1 MTAMVALLRG
11 INVGGKG
18 KLPMAQLREMV
29 EGCGLTDVATYIQS
43 GNVVF
48 RSPDGDSTAAAGAVA
63 AAVAAGSDVTTTV
76 VVRTADELAAVVAAS
91 PFLARGEEPA
101 HLHVVFLGPDDE
113 PALPDDPAAF
123 APDEAV
129 RVGSEVHLFLPNGT
143 GRSKLAARV
152 GRVGTTRNWRTTLTL
167 LEMARSLDDGA

>member
-18 KLPMAQLREMV
+18 KLPMTQLREMV
-29 EGCGLTDVATYIQS
+29 EGCGFGDVATYIQS

-48 RSPDGDSTAAAGAVA
+48 RSPDADTASAAAAIA
-63 AAVAAGSDVTTTV
+63 AAVAAGSDVTTSV
-76 VVRTADELAAVVAAS
+76 VVRTADELASVVADS
-91 PFLARGEEPA
+91 PFLARGEDEG

-113 PALPDDPAAF
+113 PPLPDDPDAF

-129 RVGSEVHLFLPNGT
+129 RVGSEVHLFLPQGV
-143 GRSKLAARV
+143 GRSKLAAKV
-152 GRVGTTRNWRTTLTL
+152 GRVGTARNWRTTLTL
-167 LEMARSLDDGA
+167 LEMAGAIDEGA

>member
-29 EGCGLTDVATYIQS
+29 EGCGFTDVSTYIQS

-48 RSPDGDSTAAAGAVA
+48 RSPDADTDAAAAAVA

-76 VVRTADELAAVVAAS
+76 VVRTAGELASVVADN
-91 PFLARGEEPA
+91 PFLARGEDPA
-101 HLHVVFLGPDDE
+101 QLHVVFLGPDDE
-113 PALPDDPAAF
+113 PPLPDDPSAL

-129 RVGSEVHLFLPNGT
+129 PVGSEVHLFLPNGA
-143 GRSKLAARV
+143 GRSKLAAKV

-167 LEMARSLDDGA
+167 LDMARALDEGT